1 MREIK
6 KPAFMK
12 EAEKTK
18 SHSILGEMFIFI
30 VLYVIS
36 IFVEAMALVPGLLVY
51 GFIHPISAG
60 IEQYNSLLQNRSQWV
75 TVYMLF
81 MEIFLIVLYTGYCK
95 FIEQRP
101 LSSMGFS
108 KRDMSS
114 LYAKGIGWSVV
125 LLGGAYLICILTG
138 ACHFEGVSAQLV
150 PGYIVF
156 YLIGYM
162 IQGLAEEVICRG
174 YLLVSLSRRNS
185 VWYSVILS
193 SGVFMAMHMSNEHVT
208 VLAYI
213 NLFMCG
219 LLFGLL
225 FVESGSIWMVA
236 ALHSGWNF
244 LQGNIFG
251 ISVSGTS
258 KTSSVFDSSFADGWS
273 FMNGGDFG
281 LEGGLAV
288 TIVLAVGIY
297 VVYRRMDRS
306 GMLVKRMQAGEKS
319 PDAGQTASLN
329 VGRHMTIDTGIPKE
343 QTYAESMNG
352 TEKAASAEKA
362 EQTADGSTA
371 QSSRENGG
379 STQRSAL
386 NLDTLREIEK
396 QKEEAGVIVKEKPEE
411 VSYPKQT
418 AFDADYFQ
426 K

>member
-18 SHSILGEMFIFI
+18 SHSILGEMIIFI

-51 GFIHPISAG
+51 GLIHPISAG

-81 MEIFLIVLYTGYCK
+81 AEIFLIVLYTGYCK
-95 FIEQRP
+95 FIEKRP
-101 LSSMGFS
+101 LSSMGFT
-108 KRDMSS
+108 KRNMSS
-114 LYAKGIGWSVV
+114 FYAKGIGWSAV
-125 LLGGAYLICILTG
+125 LIGGAYLICVLTG

-150 PGYIVF
+150 PGYVVF

-213 NLFMCG
+213 NLFLCG

-251 ISVSGTS
+251 ISVSGTA
-258 KTSSVFDSSFADGWS
+258 KASSVFDSSFSDGWS

-288 TIVLAVGIY
+288 SIVLAVGIY
-297 VVYRRMDRS
+297 VVYRRMERR
-306 GMLVKRMQAGEKS
+306 GMLVKRMQ
-319 PDAGQTASLN
+319 T
-329 VGRHMTIDTGIPKE
+329 
-343 QTYAESMNG
+343 ESMNVVKE
-352 TEKAASAEKA
+352 TVSA
-362 EQTADGSTA
+362 EQTEQAVGNRPT
-371 QSSRENGG
+371 QSSEEEGG
-379 STQRSAL
+379 FAQKTAL
-386 NLDTLREIEK
+386 NLDTLRNIEK
-396 QKEEAGVIVKEKPEE
+396 QKKEAGVIVKEKPET
-411 VSYPKQT
+411 VSYPSKT
-418 AFDADYFQ
+418 VFDADYFQ

>member
-18 SHSILGEMFIFI
+18 SHSILGEMIIFI

-51 GFIHPISAG
+51 GLIHPISAG

-81 MEIFLIVLYTGYCK
+81 AEIFLIVLYTGYCK
-95 FIEQRP
+95 FIEKRP
-101 LSSMGFS
+101 LSSMGFT
-108 KRDMSS
+108 KRNMSS
-114 LYAKGIGWSVV
+114 FYAKGIGWSAV
-125 LLGGAYLICILTG
+125 LIGGAYLICVLTG

-150 PGYIVF
+150 PGYVVF

-213 NLFMCG
+213 NLFLCG

-251 ISVSGTS
+251 ISVSGTA
-258 KTSSVFDSSFADGWS
+258 KASSVFDSSFSDGWS

-288 TIVLAVGIY
+288 SIVLAVGIY
-297 VVYRRMDRS
+297 VVYRRMERR
-306 GMLVKRMQAGEKS
+306 GMVVKRMQ
-319 PDAGQTASLN
+319 T
-329 VGRHMTIDTGIPKE
+329 
-343 QTYAESMNG
+343 ESMNVVKE
-352 TEKAASAEKA
+352 TVSA
-362 EQTADGSTA
+362 EQTEQAVGNRPT
-371 QSSRENGG
+371 QSSEEEGG
-379 STQRSAL
+379 FAQKTAL
-386 NLDTLREIEK
+386 NLDTLRNIEK
-396 QKEEAGVIVKEKPEE
+396 QKEEAGVIVKEKPET
-411 VSYPKQT
+411 VSYPSKT
-418 AFDADYFQ
+418 VFDADYFQ

>member
-12 EAEKTK
+12 EAENTK
-18 SHSILGEMFIFI
+18 SHSIMGEMIIFI

-51 GFIHPISAG
+51 GLIHPISAG

-81 MEIFLIVLYTGYCK
+81 AEIFLIVLYTGYCK
-95 FIEQRP
+95 LIEKRP
-101 LSSMGFS
+101 LSSMGFT
-108 KRDMSS
+108 KRNMSS
-114 LYAKGIGWSVV
+114 FYAKGIGWSAV

-150 PGYIVF
+150 PGYVVF

-193 SGVFMAMHMSNEHVT
+193 SGVFMAMHMSNEYVT

-251 ISVSGTS
+251 ISVSGTA
-258 KTSSVFDSSFADGWS
+258 KASSVFDSSFTDGWS

-288 TIVLAVGIY
+288 TIVLAVGIS
-297 VVYRRMDRS
+297 VVYRRMERR
-306 GMLVKRMQAGEKS
+306 GMLVKRMQ
-319 PDAGQTASLN
+319 T
-329 VGRHMTIDTGIPKE
+329 
-343 QTYAESMNG
+343 ESMNAVKE
-352 TEKAASAEKA
+352 TESV
-362 EQTADGSTA
+362 EQTEQVVGNRPS
-371 QSSRENGG
+371 QSSEEEGG
-379 STQRSAL
+379 FAQKTAL
-386 NLDTLREIEK
+386 NLDSLRDIEK
-396 QKEEAGVIVKEKPEE
+396 QKEEAGVIAKEKPET
-411 VSYPKQT
+411 VSYPSKT
-418 AFDADYFQ
+418 VFDADYFQ

>member
-18 SHSILGEMFIFI
+18 SHSILGEMIIFI

-51 GFIHPISAG
+51 GLIHPISAG

-81 MEIFLIVLYTGYCK
+81 AEIFLIVLYTGYCK
-95 FIEQRP
+95 FIEKRP
-101 LSSMGFS
+101 LSSMGFT
-108 KRDMSS
+108 KRNMSS
-114 LYAKGIGWSVV
+114 FYAKGIGWSAV
-125 LLGGAYLICILTG
+125 LISGAYLICVLTG

-150 PGYIVF
+150 PGYVIF

-213 NLFMCG
+213 NLFLCG

-251 ISVSGTS
+251 ISVSGSGTAKS
-258 KTSSVFDSSFADGWS
+258 SSVFDSSFADGWS

-288 TIVLAVGIY
+288 SIVLAVGIY
-297 VVYRRMDRS
+297 VVYRRMERR
-306 GMLVKRMQAGEKS
+306 GMLVKRMQ
-319 PDAGQTASLN
+319 T
-329 VGRHMTIDTGIPKE
+329 
-343 QTYAESMNG
+343 ESMNVVKE
-352 TEKAASAEKA
+352 TVSA
-362 EQTADGSTA
+362 EQTEQAVGNRPT
-371 QSSRENGG
+371 QSSEEEGG
-379 STQRSAL
+379 FAQKTAL
-386 NLDTLREIEK
+386 NLDTLRNIEK
-396 QKEEAGVIVKEKPEE
+396 QKEEAGVIVKEKPET
-411 VSYPKQT
+411 VSYPSKT
-418 AFDADYFQ
+418 VFDADYFQ

>member
-18 SHSILGEMFIFI
+18 SHSILGEMIIFI

-51 GFIHPISAG
+51 GLIHPISAG

-81 MEIFLIVLYTGYCK
+81 AEIFLIVLYTGYCK
-95 FIEQRP
+95 FIEKRP
-101 LSSMGFS
+101 LSSMGFT
-108 KRDMSS
+108 KRNMSS
-114 LYAKGIGWSVV
+114 FYAKGVGWSAV
-125 LLGGAYLICILTG
+125 LISGAYLICVLTG

-150 PGYIVF
+150 PGYVVF

-213 NLFMCG
+213 NLFLCG

-251 ISVSGTS
+251 ISVSGTA
-258 KTSSVFDSSFADGWS
+258 KASSVFDSSFSDGWS

-288 TIVLAVGIY
+288 SIVLAVGIY
-297 VVYRRMDRS
+297 VVYRRMERR
-306 GMLVKRMQAGEKS
+306 GMLVKRMQ
-319 PDAGQTASLN
+319 T
-329 VGRHMTIDTGIPKE
+329 
-343 QTYAESMNG
+343 ESMNVVKE
-352 TEKAASAEKA
+352 TVSA
-362 EQTADGSTA
+362 EQTAQAVGNRPT
-371 QSSRENGG
+371 QSSEEEGG
-379 STQRSAL
+379 FAQKTAL
-386 NLDTLREIEK
+386 NLDTLRNIEK
-396 QKEEAGVIVKEKPEE
+396 QKEEAGVIVKEKPET
-411 VSYPKQT
+411 VSYPSKT
-418 AFDADYFQ
+418 VFDADYFQ

>member
-1 MREIK
+1 MG
-6 KPAFMK
+6 FMK
-12 EAEKTK
+12 R
-18 SHSILGEMFIFI
+18 
-30 VLYVIS
+30 
-36 IFVEAMALVPGLLVY
+36 
-51 GFIHPISAG
+51 
-60 IEQYNSLLQNRSQWV
+60 N
-75 TVYMLF
+75 
-81 MEIFLIVLYTGYCK
+81 
-95 FIEQRP
+95 
-101 LSSMGFS
+101 
-108 KRDMSS
+108 MSS
-114 LYAKGIGWSVV
+114 LYAKGIGWSAV
-125 LLGGAYLICILTG
+125 LIGGAYLICILTG

-150 PGYIVF
+150 PGYVVF

-213 NLFMCG
+213 NLFLCG

-251 ISVSGTS
+251 ISVSGTA
-258 KTSSVFDSSFADGWS
+258 KASSVFDSSFADGWS

-297 VVYRRMDRS
+297 VAYRRMERS
-306 GMLVKRMQAGEKS
+306 GMLVKRMQTEAMN
-319 PDAGQTASLN
+319 A
-329 VGRHMTIDTGIPKE
+329 VKE
-343 QTYAESMNG
+343 TVS
-352 TEKAASAEKA
+352 A
-362 EQTADGSTA
+362 EQTEQVEQVVGNRPT
-371 QSSRENGG
+371 QSSEEEGG
-379 STQRSAL
+379 FAQKTAL
-386 NLDTLREIEK
+386 NLDTLRDIEK
-396 QKEEAGVIVKEKPEE
+396 QKEEAGVIVKEKPEA
-411 VSYPKQT
+411 VSYPSKT
-418 AFDADYFQ
+418 VFDADYFQ

>member
-18 SHSILGEMFIFI
+18 SHSILGEMIIFI

-51 GFIHPISAG
+51 GLIHPISAG

-81 MEIFLIVLYTGYCK
+81 AEIFLIVLYTGYCK
-95 FIEQRP
+95 FIEKRP
-101 LSSMGFS
+101 LSSMGFT
-108 KRDMSS
+108 KRNMSS
-114 LYAKGIGWSVV
+114 FYAKGIGWSAV
-125 LLGGAYLICILTG
+125 LIGGAYLICILTG

-150 PGYIVF
+150 PGYVVF

-213 NLFMCG
+213 NLFLCG

-251 ISVSGTS
+251 ISVSGTA
-258 KTSSVFDSSFADGWS
+258 KASSVFDSSFADGWS

-297 VVYRRMDRS
+297 VVYRRMERR
-306 GMLVKRMQAGEKS
+306 GMLVKRMQ
-319 PDAGQTASLN
+319 T
-329 VGRHMTIDTGIPKE
+329 
-343 QTYAESMNG
+343 ESMNVVKE
-352 TEKAASAEKA
+352 TVSA
-362 EQTADGSTA
+362 EQTEQAVGNRPT
-371 QSSRENGG
+371 QSSEEEGG
-379 STQRSAL
+379 FAQKTAL
-386 NLDTLREIEK
+386 NLDTLRNIEK
-396 QKEEAGVIVKEKPEE
+396 QKEEAGVIVKEKPET
-411 VSYPKQT
+411 VSYPSKT
-418 AFDADYFQ
+418 VFDADYFQ

>member
-18 SHSILGEMFIFI
+18 SHSIMGEMIIFI

-51 GFIHPISAG
+51 GLIHPISAG

-75 TVYMLF
+75 TVYMLLA
-81 MEIFLIVLYTGYCK
+81 EIFLIVLYTGYCK
-95 FIEQRP
+95 LIEKRS
-101 LSSMGFS
+101 LSSMGFT
-108 KRDMSS
+108 KRNMPSF
-114 LYAKGIGWSVV
+114 YAKGIGWSAV
-125 LLGGAYLICILTG
+125 LIGGAYLICVLTG

-150 PGYIVF
+150 PGYVVF

-213 NLFMCG
+213 NLFLCG

-251 ISVSGTS
+251 ISVSGTA
-258 KTSSVFDSSFADGWS
+258 KASSVFDSSFSDGWS

-288 TIVLAVGIY
+288 SIVLAVGIY
-297 VVYRRMDRS
+297 VVYRRMERR
-306 GMLVKRMQAGEKS
+306 GMLVKRMQ
-319 PDAGQTASLN
+319 T
-329 VGRHMTIDTGIPKE
+329 
-343 QTYAESMNG
+343 ESMNVVKE
-352 TEKAASAEKA
+352 TVSA
-362 EQTADGSTA
+362 EQTEQAVGNRPT
-371 QSSRENGG
+371 QSSEEEGG
-379 STQRSAL
+379 FAQKTAL
-386 NLDTLREIEK
+386 NLDTLRNIEK
-396 QKEEAGVIVKEKPEE
+396 QKEEAGVIVKEKPET
-411 VSYPKQT
+411 VSYPSKT
-418 AFDADYFQ
+418 VFDADYFQ

>member
-18 SHSILGEMFIFI
+18 SHSILGEMIIFI

-51 GFIHPISAG
+51 GLIHPISAG

-81 MEIFLIVLYTGYCK
+81 AEMFLIVLYTGYCK
-95 FIEQRP
+95 FIEKRP
-101 LSSMGFS
+101 LSSMGFT
-108 KRDMSS
+108 KRNMSS
-114 LYAKGIGWSVV
+114 FYAKGIGWSAV
-125 LLGGAYLICILTG
+125 LISGAYLICVLTG

-150 PGYIVF
+150 PGYVIF

-213 NLFMCG
+213 NLFLCG

-251 ISVSGTS
+251 ISVSGTA
-258 KTSSVFDSSFADGWS
+258 KASSVFDSSFSDGWS

-297 VVYRRMDRS
+297 VVYRRMERS
-306 GMLVKRMQAGEKS
+306 GMLVKRMQ
-319 PDAGQTASLN
+319 T
-329 VGRHMTIDTGIPKE
+329 
-343 QTYAESMNG
+343 ESMNAVK
-352 TEKAASAEKA
+352 ENVSA
-362 EQTADGSTA
+362 EQTEQAVGNRST
-371 QSSRENGG
+371 QSSEEEGG
-379 STQRSAL
+379 FAQKTAL
-386 NLDTLREIEK
+386 NLDILRDIEK
-396 QKEEAGVIVKEKPEE
+396 QKEEAGVIVKEKTEA
-411 VSYPKQT
+411 VFYPSKT
-418 AFDADYFQ
+418 VFDADYFQ

>member
-18 SHSILGEMFIFI
+18 SHSILGEMIIFI

-51 GFIHPISAG
+51 GLIHPISAG

-81 MEIFLIVLYTGYCK
+81 AEIFLIVLYTGYCK
-95 FIEQRP
+95 FIEKRP
-101 LSSMGFS
+101 LSSMGFT
-108 KRDMSS
+108 KRNMSS
-114 LYAKGIGWSVV
+114 FYAKGIGWSAV
-125 LLGGAYLICILTG
+125 LISGAYLICVLMG
-138 ACHFEGVSAQLV
+138 ACHFEGVSVQLV
-150 PGYIVF
+150 PGYVIF

-213 NLFMCG
+213 NLFLCG

-225 FVESGSIWMVA
+225 FVESGSIWKVA

-251 ISVSGTS
+251 ISVSGTAKS
-258 KTSSVFDSSFADGWS
+258 SSVFDSSFADGWS

-297 VVYRRMDRS
+297 VVYRRMERS
-306 GMLVKRMQAGEKS
+306 GMLVKRMQ
-319 PDAGQTASLN
+319 T
-329 VGRHMTIDTGIPKE
+329 
-343 QTYAESMNG
+343 ESMNAVKE
-352 TEKAASAEKA
+352 TVSA
-362 EQTADGSTA
+362 EQTEQVVGNRST
-371 QSSRENGG
+371 QSSEEEGG
-379 STQRSAL
+379 FAQKTAL
-386 NLDTLREIEK
+386 NLDTLRDIEK
-396 QKEEAGVIVKEKPEE
+396 QKEEAGVIVKEKTEA
-411 VSYPKQT
+411 VSYPSKT
-418 AFDADYFQ
+418 VFDADYFQ

>member
-18 SHSILGEMFIFI
+18 SHSILGEMIIFI
-30 VLYVIS
+30 VLYIIS

-51 GFIHPISAG
+51 GLIHPISAG

-75 TVYMLF
+75 KVYMLF
-81 MEIFLIVLYTGYCK
+81 VEIFLIVLYTGYCK
-95 FIEQRP
+95 FIEKRP
-101 LSSMGFS
+101 LSSMGFT
-108 KRDMSS
+108 KRNMSS
-114 LYAKGIGWSVV
+114 LYAKGLGWSVA

-150 PGYIVF
+150 PGYIAF
-156 YLIGYM
+156 YLIGYV

-213 NLFMCG
+213 NLFLCG

-258 KTSSVFDSSFADGWS
+258 KASSVFGSSFTDGWS

-297 VVYRRMDRS
+297 VVYRRMDRN
-306 GMLVKRMQAGEKS
+306 GMLVKRAQTGEES
-319 PDAGQTASLN
+319 PDAGQAAAMN
-329 VGRHMTIDTGIPKE
+329 AGRRMKIDTGIPKE
-343 QTYAESMNG
+343 QTYAESMNVA
-352 TEKAASAEKA
+352 EKAASAEKT

-371 QSSRENGG
+371 QSSEEKG
-379 STQRSAL
+379 SFVQKTAL
-386 NLDTLREIEK
+386 NLDTLRDIEK

-411 VSYPKQT
+411 VSYPNQT
-418 AFDADYFQ
+418 VFDADYFQ

>member
-18 SHSILGEMFIFI
+18 SHSILGEMIIFI

-51 GFIHPISAG
+51 GLIHPISAG

-81 MEIFLIVLYTGYCK
+81 AEIFLIVLYTGYCK
-95 FIEQRP
+95 FIEKRP
-101 LSSMGFS
+101 LSSMGFT
-108 KRDMSS
+108 KRNMSS
-114 LYAKGIGWSVV
+114 LYAKGIGWSAV
-125 LLGGAYLICILTG
+125 LIGGAYLICILTG

-150 PGYIVF
+150 PGYVVF

-213 NLFMCG
+213 NLFLCG

-251 ISVSGTS
+251 ISVSGTA
-258 KTSSVFDSSFADGWS
+258 KASSVFDSSFADGWS

-297 VVYRRMDRS
+297 VAYRRMERS
-306 GMLVKRMQAGEKS
+306 GMLVKRMQTEAMN
-319 PDAGQTASLN
+319 A
-329 VGRHMTIDTGIPKE
+329 VKE
-343 QTYAESMNG
+343 TVS
-352 TEKAASAEKA
+352 A
-362 EQTADGSTA
+362 EQTEQVVGNRPT
-371 QSSRENGG
+371 QSSEEEGG
-379 STQRSAL
+379 FAQKTAL
-386 NLDTLREIEK
+386 NLDTLRDIEK
-396 QKEEAGVIVKEKPEE
+396 QKEEAGVIVKEKPEA
-411 VSYPKQT
+411 VSYPSKT
-418 AFDADYFQ
+418 VFDADYFQ

>member
-18 SHSILGEMFIFI
+18 SHSILGEMIIFI

-51 GFIHPISAG
+51 GLIHPISAG

-81 MEIFLIVLYTGYCK
+81 AEIFLIVLYTGYCK
-95 FIEQRP
+95 FIEKRP
-101 LSSMGFS
+101 LSSMGFT
-108 KRDMSS
+108 KRNMSS
-114 LYAKGIGWSVV
+114 FYAKGIGWSAV
-125 LLGGAYLICILTG
+125 LIGGAYLICVLTG

-150 PGYIVF
+150 PGYVVF

-193 SGVFMAMHMSNEHVT
+193 SGLFMAMHMSNEHVT

-213 NLFMCG
+213 NLFLCG

-251 ISVSGTS
+251 ISVSGTA
-258 KTSSVFDSSFADGWS
+258 KASSVFDSSFSDGWS

-288 TIVLAVGIY
+288 SIVLAVGIY
-297 VVYRRMDRS
+297 VVYRRMERR
-306 GMLVKRMQAGEKS
+306 GMLVKRMQ
-319 PDAGQTASLN
+319 T
-329 VGRHMTIDTGIPKE
+329 
-343 QTYAESMNG
+343 ESMNVVKE
-352 TEKAASAEKA
+352 TVSA
-362 EQTADGSTA
+362 EQTEQAVGNRPT
-371 QSSRENGG
+371 QSSEEEGG
-379 STQRSAL
+379 FAQKTAL
-386 NLDTLREIEK
+386 NLDTLRNIEK
-396 QKEEAGVIVKEKPEE
+396 QKEEAGVIVKEKPET
-411 VSYPKQT
+411 VSYPSKT
-418 AFDADYFQ
+418 VFDADYFQ

>member
-18 SHSILGEMFIFI
+18 SHSIMGEMIIFI

-51 GFIHPISAG
+51 GLIHPISAG
-60 IEQYNSLLQNRSQWV
+60 IEQYNSILQNRSQWV
-75 TVYMLF
+75 TVYMLLA
-81 MEIFLIVLYTGYCK
+81 EIFLIVLYTGYCK
-95 FIEQRP
+95 LIEKRS
-101 LSSMGFS
+101 LSSMGFT
-108 KRDMSS
+108 KRNMPSF
-114 LYAKGIGWSVV
+114 YAKGIGWSAV
-125 LLGGAYLICILTG
+125 LIGGAYLICVLTG
-138 ACHFEGVSAQLV
+138 ACHFEGVSAQLL
-150 PGYIVF
+150 PGYVIF

-193 SGVFMAMHMSNEHVT
+193 SGVFMAMHMSNEHVM

-213 NLFMCG
+213 NLFLCG

-251 ISVSGTS
+251 ISVSGTA
-258 KTSSVFDSSFADGWS
+258 KASSVFDSSFSDGWS

-288 TIVLAVGIY
+288 SIVLAVGIY
-297 VVYRRMDRS
+297 VVYRRMERR
-306 GMLVKRMQAGEKS
+306 GMLVKRMQ
-319 PDAGQTASLN
+319 T
-329 VGRHMTIDTGIPKE
+329 
-343 QTYAESMNG
+343 ESMNVVKE
-352 TEKAASAEKA
+352 TVSA
-362 EQTADGSTA
+362 EQTEQAVGNRPT
-371 QSSRENGG
+371 QSSEEEGG
-379 STQRSAL
+379 FAQKTAL
-386 NLDTLREIEK
+386 NLDTLRNIEK
-396 QKEEAGVIVKEKPEE
+396 QKEEAGVIVKEKPET
-411 VSYPKQT
+411 VSYPSKT
-418 AFDADYFQ
+418 VFDADYFQ

>member
-1 MREIK
+1 MREVK

-18 SHSILGEMFIFI
+18 SHSILGEMIIFI

-51 GFIHPISAG
+51 GLIHPISAG

-81 MEIFLIVLYTGYCK
+81 AEIFLIVLYTGYCK
-95 FIEQRP
+95 FIEKRP
-101 LSSMGFS
+101 LSSMGFT
-108 KRDMSS
+108 KRNMSS
-114 LYAKGIGWSVV
+114 FYAKGIGWSAV
-125 LLGGAYLICILTG
+125 LISGAYLICVLTG

-150 PGYIVF
+150 PGYVIF

-213 NLFMCG
+213 NLFLCG

-251 ISVSGTS
+251 ISVSGTA
-258 KTSSVFDSSFADGWS
+258 KASSVFDSSFSDGWS

-288 TIVLAVGIY
+288 SIVLAVGIY
-297 VVYRRMDRS
+297 VVYRRMERR
-306 GMLVKRMQAGEKS
+306 GMLVKRMQ
-319 PDAGQTASLN
+319 T
-329 VGRHMTIDTGIPKE
+329 
-343 QTYAESMNG
+343 ESMNVVKE
-352 TEKAASAEKA
+352 TVSA
-362 EQTADGSTA
+362 EQTEQAVGNRLT
-371 QSSRENGG
+371 QSSEEEGG
-379 STQRSAL
+379 FAQKTAL
-386 NLDTLREIEK
+386 NLDTLRNIEK
-396 QKEEAGVIVKEKPEE
+396 QKEEAGVIVKEKPET
-411 VSYPKQT
+411 VSYPSKT
-418 AFDADYFQ
+418 VFDADYFQ

>member
-6 KPAFMK
+6 KPAFMN

-18 SHSILGEMFIFI
+18 SHSILGEMIIFI

-51 GFIHPISAG
+51 GLIHPISAG

-81 MEIFLIVLYTGYCK
+81 AEIFLIVLYTGYCK
-95 FIEQRP
+95 FIEKRP
-101 LSSMGFS
+101 LSSMGFT
-108 KRDMSS
+108 KRNMSS
-114 LYAKGIGWSVV
+114 FYAKGIGWSAV
-125 LLGGAYLICILTG
+125 LIGGAYLICVLTG

-150 PGYIVF
+150 PGYVVF

-213 NLFMCG
+213 NLFLCG

-251 ISVSGTS
+251 ISVSGTA
-258 KTSSVFDSSFADGWS
+258 KASSVFDSSFSDGWS

-288 TIVLAVGIY
+288 SIVLAVGIY
-297 VVYRRMDRS
+297 VVYRRMERR
-306 GMLVKRMQAGEKS
+306 GMLVKRMQ
-319 PDAGQTASLN
+319 T
-329 VGRHMTIDTGIPKE
+329 
-343 QTYAESMNG
+343 ESMNVVKE
-352 TEKAASAEKA
+352 TVSA
-362 EQTADGSTA
+362 EQTEQAVGNRPT
-371 QSSRENGG
+371 QSSEEEGG
-379 STQRSAL
+379 FAQKTAL
-386 NLDTLREIEK
+386 NLDTLRNIEK
-396 QKEEAGVIVKEKPEE
+396 QKEEAGVIVKEKPET
-411 VSYPKQT
+411 VSYPSKT
-418 AFDADYFQ
+418 VFDADYFQ

>member
-18 SHSILGEMFIFI
+18 SHSILGEMIIFI

-51 GFIHPISAG
+51 GLIHPISAG

-81 MEIFLIVLYTGYCK
+81 AEMFLIVLYTGYCK
-95 FIEQRP
+95 FIEKRP
-101 LSSMGFS
+101 LSSMGFT
-108 KRDMSS
+108 KRNMSS
-114 LYAKGIGWSVV
+114 FYAKGIGWSAV
-125 LLGGAYLICILTG
+125 LISGAYLICVLTG

-150 PGYIVF
+150 PGYVIF

-213 NLFMCG
+213 NLFLCG

-236 ALHSGWNF
+236 ALHSGGNF
-244 LQGNIFG
+244 LQGNIYG
-251 ISVSGTS
+251 ISVSGTAKS
-258 KTSSVFDSSFADGWS
+258 SSVFDSSFADGWS

-297 VVYRRMDRS
+297 VVYRRMERS
-306 GMLVKRMQAGEKS
+306 GMLVKRMQ
-319 PDAGQTASLN
+319 T
-329 VGRHMTIDTGIPKE
+329 
-343 QTYAESMNG
+343 ESMNAVK
-352 TEKAASAEKA
+352 ENVSA
-362 EQTADGSTA
+362 EQTEQAVGNRST
-371 QSSRENGG
+371 QSSEEEGG
-379 STQRSAL
+379 FAQKTAL
-386 NLDTLREIEK
+386 NLDTLRDIEK
-396 QKEEAGVIVKEKPEE
+396 QKEEAGVIVKEKPET
-411 VSYPKQT
+411 VSYPSKT
-418 AFDADYFQ
+418 VFDADYFQ

>member
-18 SHSILGEMFIFI
+18 SHSILGEMIIFI

-51 GFIHPISAG
+51 GLIHPISAG

-75 TVYMLF
+75 TVYMLLA
-81 MEIFLIVLYTGYCK
+81 EIFLIVLYTGYCK
-95 FIEQRP
+95 LIEKRS
-101 LSSMGFS
+101 LSSMGFT
-108 KRDMSS
+108 KRNMPSF
-114 LYAKGIGWSVV
+114 YAKGIGWSAV
-125 LLGGAYLICILTG
+125 LIGGAYLICVLTG

-150 PGYIVF
+150 PGYVIF

-213 NLFMCG
+213 NLFLCG

-251 ISVSGTS
+251 ISVSGTA
-258 KTSSVFDSSFADGWS
+258 KASSVFDSSFSDGWS

-288 TIVLAVGIY
+288 SIVLAVGIY
-297 VVYRRMDRS
+297 VVYRRMERR
-306 GMLVKRMQAGEKS
+306 GMLVKRMQ
-319 PDAGQTASLN
+319 T
-329 VGRHMTIDTGIPKE
+329 
-343 QTYAESMNG
+343 ESMNVVKE
-352 TEKAASAEKA
+352 TVSA
-362 EQTADGSTA
+362 EQTEQAVGNRPT
-371 QSSRENGG
+371 QSSEEEGG
-379 STQRSAL
+379 FAQKTAL
-386 NLDTLREIEK
+386 NLDTLRNIEK
-396 QKEEAGVIVKEKPEE
+396 QKEEAGVIVKEKPET
-411 VSYPKQT
+411 VSYPSKT
-418 AFDADYFQ
+418 VFDADYFQ

>member
-18 SHSILGEMFIFI
+18 SHSILGEMIIFI

-51 GFIHPISAG
+51 GLIHPISAG

-81 MEIFLIVLYTGYCK
+81 AEIFLIVLYTGYCK
-95 FIEQRP
+95 FIEKRP
-101 LSSMGFS
+101 LSSMGFT
-108 KRDMSS
+108 KRNMSS
-114 LYAKGIGWSVV
+114 FYAKGIGWSAV
-125 LLGGAYLICILTG
+125 LIGGAYLICVLTG

-150 PGYIVF
+150 PGYVVF

-213 NLFMCG
+213 NLFLCG

-251 ISVSGTS
+251 ISVSGTA
-258 KTSSVFDSSFADGWS
+258 KASSVFDSSFSDGWS

-288 TIVLAVGIY
+288 SIVLAVGIY
-297 VVYRRMDRS
+297 VVYRRMERR
-306 GMLVKRMQAGEKS
+306 GMLVKRMQ
-319 PDAGQTASLN
+319 T
-329 VGRHMTIDTGIPKE
+329 
-343 QTYAESMNG
+343 ESMNVVKE
-352 TEKAASAEKA
+352 TVSA
-362 EQTADGSTA
+362 EQTAQAVGNRPT
-371 QSSRENGG
+371 QSSEEEGG
-379 STQRSAL
+379 FAQKTTL
-386 NLDTLREIEK
+386 NLDTLRNIEK
-396 QKEEAGVIVKEKPEE
+396 QKEEAGVIVKEKPET
-411 VSYPKQT
+411 VSYPSKT
-418 AFDADYFQ
+418 VFDADYFQ

>member
-18 SHSILGEMFIFI
+18 SHSILGEMIIFI

-51 GFIHPISAG
+51 GLIHPISAG

-75 TVYMLF
+75 TVYMLLA
-81 MEIFLIVLYTGYCK
+81 EIFLIVLYTGYCK
-95 FIEQRP
+95 LIEKRS
-101 LSSMGFS
+101 LSSMGFT
-108 KRDMSS
+108 KRNMPSF
-114 LYAKGIGWSVV
+114 YAKGIGWSAV
-125 LLGGAYLICILTG
+125 LIGGAYLICVLTG

-150 PGYIVF
+150 PGYVVF

-213 NLFMCG
+213 NLFLCG

-251 ISVSGTS
+251 ISVSGTA
-258 KTSSVFDSSFADGWS
+258 KASSVFDSSFSDGWS

-288 TIVLAVGIY
+288 SIVLAVGIY
-297 VVYRRMDRS
+297 VVYRRMERR
-306 GMLVKRMQAGEKS
+306 GMLVKRMQ
-319 PDAGQTASLN
+319 T
-329 VGRHMTIDTGIPKE
+329 
-343 QTYAESMNG
+343 ESMNVVKE
-352 TEKAASAEKA
+352 TVSA
-362 EQTADGSTA
+362 EQTEQAVGNRPT
-371 QSSRENGG
+371 QSSEEEGG
-379 STQRSAL
+379 FAQKTAL
-386 NLDTLREIEK
+386 NLDTLRNIEK
-396 QKEEAGVIVKEKPEE
+396 QKEEAGVIVKEKPET
-411 VSYPKQT
+411 VSYPSKT
-418 AFDADYFQ
+418 VFDADYFQ

>member
-6 KPAFMK
+6 NPAFMK

-18 SHSILGEMFIFI
+18 SHSILGEMIIFI

-51 GFIHPISAG
+51 GLIHPISAG

-81 MEIFLIVLYTGYCK
+81 AEIFLIVLYTGYCK
-95 FIEQRP
+95 FIEKRP
-101 LSSMGFS
+101 LSSMGFT
-108 KRDMSS
+108 KRNMSS
-114 LYAKGIGWSVV
+114 FYAKGIGWSAV
-125 LLGGAYLICILTG
+125 LIGGAYLICVLTG

-150 PGYIVF
+150 PGYVVF

-213 NLFMCG
+213 NLFLCG

-251 ISVSGTS
+251 ISVSGTA
-258 KTSSVFDSSFADGWS
+258 KASSVFDSSFSDGWS

-288 TIVLAVGIY
+288 SIVLAVGIY
-297 VVYRRMDRS
+297 VVYRRMERR
-306 GMLVKRMQAGEKS
+306 GMLVKRMQ
-319 PDAGQTASLN
+319 T
-329 VGRHMTIDTGIPKE
+329 
-343 QTYAESMNG
+343 ESMNVVKE
-352 TEKAASAEKA
+352 TVSA
-362 EQTADGSTA
+362 EQTEQAVGNRPT
-371 QSSRENGG
+371 QSSEEEGG
-379 STQRSAL
+379 FAQKTAL
-386 NLDTLREIEK
+386 NLDTLRNIEK
-396 QKEEAGVIVKEKPEE
+396 QKEEAGVIVKEKPET
-411 VSYPKQT
+411 VSYPSKT
-418 AFDADYFQ
+418 VFDADYFQ

>member
-18 SHSILGEMFIFI
+18 SHSILGEMIIFI

-51 GFIHPISAG
+51 GLIHPISAG

-75 TVYMLF
+75 TVYMLLA
-81 MEIFLIVLYTGYCK
+81 EIFLIVLYTGYCK
-95 FIEQRP
+95 LIEKRS
-101 LSSMGFS
+101 LSSMGFT
-108 KRDMSS
+108 KRNMPSF
-114 LYAKGIGWSVV
+114 YAKGIGWSAV
-125 LLGGAYLICILTG
+125 LIGGAYLICVLTG

-150 PGYIVF
+150 PGYVVF

-174 YLLVSLSRRNS
+174 YLLVSLSHRNS

-213 NLFMCG
+213 NLFLCG

-251 ISVSGTS
+251 ISVSGTA
-258 KTSSVFDSSFADGWS
+258 KASSVFDSSFSDGWS

-288 TIVLAVGIY
+288 SIVLAVGIY
-297 VVYRRMDRS
+297 VVYRRMERR
-306 GMLVKRMQAGEKS
+306 GMLVKRMQ
-319 PDAGQTASLN
+319 T
-329 VGRHMTIDTGIPKE
+329 
-343 QTYAESMNG
+343 ESMNVVKE
-352 TEKAASAEKA
+352 TVSA
-362 EQTADGSTA
+362 EQTEQAVGNRPT
-371 QSSRENGG
+371 QSSEEEGG
-379 STQRSAL
+379 FAQKTAL
-386 NLDTLREIEK
+386 NLDTLRNIEK
-396 QKEEAGVIVKEKPEE
+396 QKEEAGVIVKEKPET
-411 VSYPKQT
+411 VSYPSKT
-418 AFDADYFQ
+418 VFDADYFQ

>member
-18 SHSILGEMFIFI
+18 SHSILGEMIIFI

-51 GFIHPISAG
+51 GLIHPISAG

-81 MEIFLIVLYTGYCK
+81 AEIFLIVLYTGYCK
-95 FIEQRP
+95 LIEKRS
-101 LSSMGFS
+101 LSSMGFT
-108 KRDMSS
+108 KRNMPSF
-114 LYAKGIGWSVV
+114 YAKGIGWSAV
-125 LLGGAYLICILTG
+125 LIGGAYLICVLTG

-150 PGYIVF
+150 PGYVVF

-213 NLFMCG
+213 NLFLCG

-251 ISVSGTS
+251 ISVSGTAKS
-258 KTSSVFDSSFADGWS
+258 SSVFDSSFADGWS

-288 TIVLAVGIY
+288 SIVLAVGIY
-297 VVYRRMDRS
+297 VVYRRMERR
-306 GMLVKRMQAGEKS
+306 GMLVKRMQ
-319 PDAGQTASLN
+319 T
-329 VGRHMTIDTGIPKE
+329 
-343 QTYAESMNG
+343 ESMNVVKE
-352 TEKAASAEKA
+352 TVSA
-362 EQTADGSTA
+362 EQTEQAVGNRPT
-371 QSSRENGG
+371 QSSEEEGG
-379 STQRSAL
+379 FAQKTAL
-386 NLDTLREIEK
+386 NLDTLRNIEK
-396 QKEEAGVIVKEKPEE
+396 QKEEAGVIVKEKPET
-411 VSYPKQT
+411 VSYPSKT
-418 AFDADYFQ
+418 VFDADYFQ

>member
-18 SHSILGEMFIFI
+18 SHSIMGEMIIFI

-51 GFIHPISAG
+51 GLIHPISAG

-81 MEIFLIVLYTGYCK
+81 AEIFLIVLYTGYCK
-95 FIEQRP
+95 LIEKRP
-101 LSSMGFS
+101 LSSMGFT
-108 KRDMSS
+108 KRNMSS
-114 LYAKGIGWSVV
+114 FYAKGIGWSAV
-125 LLGGAYLICILTG
+125 LIGGAYLICILTG

-150 PGYIVF
+150 PGYVVF

-213 NLFMCG
+213 NLFLCG

-251 ISVSGTS
+251 ISVSGTA
-258 KTSSVFDSSFADGWS
+258 KASSVFDSSFTDGWS

-288 TIVLAVGIY
+288 TIVLAVGIS
-297 VVYRRMDRS
+297 VVYRRMERR
-306 GMLVKRMQAGEKS
+306 GMLVKRMQ
-319 PDAGQTASLN
+319 T
-329 VGRHMTIDTGIPKE
+329 
-343 QTYAESMNG
+343 ESMNAVKE
-352 TEKAASAEKA
+352 TESV
-362 EQTADGSTA
+362 EQTEQVVGNRPS
-371 QSSRENGG
+371 QSSEEEGG
-379 STQRSAL
+379 FAQKTAL
-386 NLDTLREIEK
+386 NLDTLRDIEK
-396 QKEEAGVIVKEKPEE
+396 QKEEAGVIVKEKPET
-411 VSYPKQT
+411 VSYPSKT
-418 AFDADYFQ
+418 VFDADYFQ

>member
-18 SHSILGEMFIFI
+18 SHSILGEMIIFI

-51 GFIHPISAG
+51 GLIHPISAG

-81 MEIFLIVLYTGYCK
+81 AEIFLIVLYTGYCK
-95 FIEQRP
+95 FIEKRP
-101 LSSMGFS
+101 LSSMGFT
-108 KRDMSS
+108 KRNMSS
-114 LYAKGIGWSVV
+114 FYAKGIGWSAV
-125 LLGGAYLICILTG
+125 LISGAYLICVLTG
-138 ACHFEGVSAQLV
+138 ACHFEGVSVQLV
-150 PGYIVF
+150 PGYVIF

-213 NLFMCG
+213 NLFLCG

-251 ISVSGTS
+251 I
-258 KTSSVFDSSFADGWS
+258 
-273 FMNGGDFG
+273 
-281 LEGGLAV
+281 
-288 TIVLAVGIY
+288 
-297 VVYRRMDRS
+297 YRRMERR
-306 GMLVKRMQAGEKS
+306 GMLVKRMQ
-319 PDAGQTASLN
+319 T
-329 VGRHMTIDTGIPKE
+329 
-343 QTYAESMNG
+343 ESMNVVKE
-352 TEKAASAEKA
+352 TVSA
-362 EQTADGSTA
+362 EQTKQAVGNRPT
-371 QSSRENGG
+371 QSSEEEGG
-379 STQRSAL
+379 FAQKTAL
-386 NLDTLREIEK
+386 NLDTLRDIEK
-396 QKEEAGVIVKEKPEE
+396 QKEEAGVIVKEKTEA
-411 VSYPKQT
+411 VSYPSKT
-418 AFDADYFQ
+418 VFDADYF
-426 K
+426 KK

>member
-18 SHSILGEMFIFI
+18 SHSILGEMIIFI

-51 GFIHPISAG
+51 GLIHPISAG

-81 MEIFLIVLYTGYCK
+81 AEIFLIVLYTGYCK
-95 FIEQRP
+95 FIEKRP
-101 LSSMGFS
+101 LSSMGFT
-108 KRDMSS
+108 KRNMSS
-114 LYAKGIGWSVV
+114 FYAKGIGWSAV
-125 LLGGAYLICILTG
+125 LIGGAYLICVLTG

-150 PGYIVF
+150 PGYVVF

-213 NLFMCG
+213 NLFLCG

-251 ISVSGTS
+251 ISVSGTA
-258 KTSSVFDSSFADGWS
+258 KASSVFDSSFSDGWS

-288 TIVLAVGIY
+288 SIVLAVGIY
-297 VVYRRMDRS
+297 VVYRRMERR
-306 GMLVKRMQAGEKS
+306 GILVKRMQ
-319 PDAGQTASLN
+319 T
-329 VGRHMTIDTGIPKE
+329 
-343 QTYAESMNG
+343 ESMNVVKE
-352 TEKAASAEKA
+352 TVSA
-362 EQTADGSTA
+362 EQTEQAVGNRPT
-371 QSSRENGG
+371 QSSEEEGG
-379 STQRSAL
+379 FAQKTAL
-386 NLDTLREIEK
+386 NLDTLRNIEK
-396 QKEEAGVIVKEKPEE
+396 QKEEAGVIVKEKPET
-411 VSYPKQT
+411 VSYPSKT
-418 AFDADYFQ
+418 VFDADYFQ

>member
-18 SHSILGEMFIFI
+18 SHSILGEMIIFI

-51 GFIHPISAG
+51 GLIHPISAG

-81 MEIFLIVLYTGYCK
+81 AEIFLIVLYTGYCK
-95 FIEQRP
+95 FIEKRP
-101 LSSMGFS
+101 LSSMGFT
-108 KRDMSS
+108 KRNMSS
-114 LYAKGIGWSVV
+114 FYAKGIGWSAV
-125 LLGGAYLICILTG
+125 LIGGAYLICVLTG

-150 PGYIVF
+150 PGYVVF

-213 NLFMCG
+213 NLFLCG

-251 ISVSGTS
+251 ISVSGTAKS
-258 KTSSVFDSSFADGWS
+258 SSVFDSSFADGWS

-288 TIVLAVGIY
+288 SIVLAVGIY
-297 VVYRRMDRS
+297 VVYRRMERR
-306 GMLVKRMQAGEKS
+306 GMLVKRMQ
-319 PDAGQTASLN
+319 T
-329 VGRHMTIDTGIPKE
+329 
-343 QTYAESMNG
+343 ESMNVVKE
-352 TEKAASAEKA
+352 TVSA
-362 EQTADGSTA
+362 EQTEQAVGNRPT
-371 QSSRENGG
+371 QSSEEEGG
-379 STQRSAL
+379 FAQKTAL
-386 NLDTLREIEK
+386 NLDTLRNIEK
-396 QKEEAGVIVKEKPEE
+396 QKEEAGVIVKEKPET
-411 VSYPKQT
+411 VSYPSKT
-418 AFDADYFQ
+418 VFDADYFQ

>member
-18 SHSILGEMFIFI
+18 SHSILGEMIIFI

-51 GFIHPISAG
+51 GLIHPISAG

-81 MEIFLIVLYTGYCK
+81 AEIFLIVLYTGYCK
-95 FIEQRP
+95 FIEKRP
-101 LSSMGFS
+101 LSSMGFT
-108 KRDMSS
+108 KRNMSS
-114 LYAKGIGWSVV
+114 FYAKGIGWSAV
-125 LLGGAYLICILTG
+125 LISGAYLICVLTG

-150 PGYIVF
+150 PGYVIF

-213 NLFMCG
+213 NLFLCG

-251 ISVSGTS
+251 ISVSGTAKS
-258 KTSSVFDSSFADGWS
+258 SSVFDSSFADGWS

-288 TIVLAVGIY
+288 SIVLAVGIY
-297 VVYRRMDRS
+297 VVYRRMERR
-306 GMLVKRMQAGEKS
+306 GMLVKRMQ
-319 PDAGQTASLN
+319 T
-329 VGRHMTIDTGIPKE
+329 
-343 QTYAESMNG
+343 ESMNVVKE
-352 TEKAASAEKA
+352 TVSA
-362 EQTADGSTA
+362 EQTEQAVGNRPT
-371 QSSRENGG
+371 QSSEEEGG
-379 STQRSAL
+379 FAQKTAL
-386 NLDTLREIEK
+386 NLDTLRNIEK
-396 QKEEAGVIVKEKPEE
+396 QKEEAGVIVKEKPET
-411 VSYPKQT
+411 VSYPSKT
-418 AFDADYFQ
+418 VFDADYFQ

>member
-18 SHSILGEMFIFI
+18 SHSILGEMIIFI

-51 GFIHPISAG
+51 GLIHPISAG

-81 MEIFLIVLYTGYCK
+81 AEIFLIVLYTGYCK
-95 FIEQRP
+95 FIEKRP
-101 LSSMGFS
+101 LSSMGFT
-108 KRDMSS
+108 KRNMSS
-114 LYAKGIGWSVV
+114 FYAKGIGWSAV
-125 LLGGAYLICILTG
+125 LIGGAYLICVLTG

-150 PGYIVF
+150 PGYVVF

-213 NLFMCG
+213 NLFLCG

-251 ISVSGTS
+251 ISVSGTA
-258 KTSSVFDSSFADGWS
+258 KASSVFDSSFSDGWS

-288 TIVLAVGIY
+288 SIVLAVGIY
-297 VVYRRMDRS
+297 VVYRRMERR
-306 GMLVKRMQAGEKS
+306 GMLVKRMQ
-319 PDAGQTASLN
+319 T
-329 VGRHMTIDTGIPKE
+329 
-343 QTYAESMNG
+343 ESMNVVKE
-352 TEKAASAEKA
+352 TVSA
-362 EQTADGSTA
+362 EQTAQAVGNRPT
-371 QSSRENGG
+371 QSSEEEGG
-379 STQRSAL
+379 FAQKTAL
-386 NLDTLREIEK
+386 NLDTLRNIEK
-396 QKEEAGVIVKEKPEE
+396 QKEEAGVIVKEKPET
-411 VSYPKQT
+411 VSYPSKT
-418 AFDADYFQ
+418 VFDADYFQ

>member
-18 SHSILGEMFIFI
+18 SHSIMGEMIIFI

-51 GFIHPISAG
+51 GLIHPISAG

-81 MEIFLIVLYTGYCK
+81 AEIFLIVLYTGYCK
-95 FIEQRP
+95 FIEKRP
-101 LSSMGFS
+101 LSSMGFT
-108 KRDMSS
+108 KRNMSS
-114 LYAKGIGWSVV
+114 FYAKGIGWSAV
-125 LLGGAYLICILTG
+125 LISGAYLICVLTG

-150 PGYIVF
+150 PGYVIF

-213 NLFMCG
+213 NLFLCG

-251 ISVSGTS
+251 ISVSGTAKS
-258 KTSSVFDSSFADGWS
+258 SSVFDSSFADGWS

-288 TIVLAVGIY
+288 SIVLAVGIY
-297 VVYRRMDRS
+297 VVYRRMERR
-306 GMLVKRMQAGEKS
+306 GMLVKRMQ
-319 PDAGQTASLN
+319 T
-329 VGRHMTIDTGIPKE
+329 
-343 QTYAESMNG
+343 ESMNVVKE
-352 TEKAASAEKA
+352 TVSA
-362 EQTADGSTA
+362 EQTEQAVGNRPT
-371 QSSRENGG
+371 QSSEEEGG
-379 STQRSAL
+379 FAQKTAL
-386 NLDTLREIEK
+386 NLDTLRNIEK
-396 QKEEAGVIVKEKPEE
+396 QKEEAGVIVKEKPET
-411 VSYPKQT
+411 VSYPSKT
-418 AFDADYFQ
+418 VFDADYFQ

>member
-18 SHSILGEMFIFI
+18 SHSIMGEMIIFI

-51 GFIHPISAG
+51 GLIHPISAG

-75 TVYMLF
+75 TVYMLLA
-81 MEIFLIVLYTGYCK
+81 EIFLIVLYTGYCK
-95 FIEQRP
+95 LIEKRS
-101 LSSMGFS
+101 LSSMGFT
-108 KRDMSS
+108 KRNMPSF
-114 LYAKGIGWSVV
+114 YAKGIGWSAV
-125 LLGGAYLICILTG
+125 LIGGAYLICVLTG
-138 ACHFEGVSAQLV
+138 ACHFEGVSAQLL
-150 PGYIVF
+150 PGYVIF

-213 NLFMCG
+213 NLFLCG

-251 ISVSGTS
+251 ISVSGTAKS
-258 KTSSVFDSSFADGWS
+258 SSVFDSSFADGWS

-288 TIVLAVGIY
+288 SIVLAVGIY
-297 VVYRRMDRS
+297 VVYRRMERR
-306 GMLVKRMQAGEKS
+306 GMLVKRMQ
-319 PDAGQTASLN
+319 T
-329 VGRHMTIDTGIPKE
+329 
-343 QTYAESMNG
+343 ESMNVVKE
-352 TEKAASAEKA
+352 TVSA
-362 EQTADGSTA
+362 EQTEQAVGNRPT
-371 QSSRENGG
+371 QSSEEEGG
-379 STQRSAL
+379 FAQKTAL
-386 NLDTLREIEK
+386 NLDTLRNIEK
-396 QKEEAGVIVKEKPEE
+396 QKEEAGVIVKEKPET
-411 VSYPKQT
+411 VSYPSKT
-418 AFDADYFQ
+418 VFDADYFQ

>member
-18 SHSILGEMFIFI
+18 SHSILGEMIIFI

-36 IFVEAMALVPGLLVY
+36 IFVEAMELVPGLLVY
-51 GFIHPISAG
+51 GLIHPISAG

-81 MEIFLIVLYTGYCK
+81 AEIFLIVLYTGYCK
-95 FIEQRP
+95 FIEKRP
-101 LSSMGFS
+101 LSSMGFT
-108 KRDMSS
+108 KRNMSS
-114 LYAKGIGWSVV
+114 FYAKGIGWSAV
-125 LLGGAYLICILTG
+125 LISGAYLICVLTG

-150 PGYIVF
+150 PGYVVF

-213 NLFMCG
+213 NLFLCG

-251 ISVSGTS
+251 ISVSGTA
-258 KTSSVFDSSFADGWS
+258 KASSVFDSSFSDGWS

-288 TIVLAVGIY
+288 SIVLAVGIY
-297 VVYRRMDRS
+297 VVYRRMERR
-306 GMLVKRMQAGEKS
+306 GMLVKRMQ
-319 PDAGQTASLN
+319 T
-329 VGRHMTIDTGIPKE
+329 
-343 QTYAESMNG
+343 ESMNVVKE
-352 TEKAASAEKA
+352 TVSA
-362 EQTADGSTA
+362 EQTAQAVGNRPT
-371 QSSRENGG
+371 QSSEEEGG
-379 STQRSAL
+379 FAQKTAL
-386 NLDTLREIEK
+386 NLDTLRNIEK
-396 QKEEAGVIVKEKPEE
+396 QKEEAGVIVKEKPET
-411 VSYPKQT
+411 VSYPSKT
-418 AFDADYFQ
+418 VFDADYFQ

>member
-12 EAEKTK
+12 EAENTK
-18 SHSILGEMFIFI
+18 SHSIMGEMIIFI

-51 GFIHPISAG
+51 GMIHPISAG

-81 MEIFLIVLYTGYCK
+81 AEIFLIVLYTGYCK
-95 FIEQRP
+95 LIEKRP
-101 LSSMGFS
+101 LSSMGFT
-108 KRDMSS
+108 KRNMSS
-114 LYAKGIGWSVV
+114 FYAKGIGWSAV

-150 PGYIVF
+150 PGYVVF

-213 NLFMCG
+213 NLFLCG

-251 ISVSGTS
+251 ISVSGTA
-258 KTSSVFDSSFADGWS
+258 KASSVFDSSFTDGWS

-288 TIVLAVGIY
+288 TIVLAVGIS
-297 VVYRRMDRS
+297 VVYRRMERR
-306 GMLVKRMQAGEKS
+306 GMLVKRT
-319 PDAGQTASLN
+319 QT
-329 VGRHMTIDTGIPKE
+329 
-343 QTYAESMNG
+343 ESMNAVKE
-352 TEKAASAEKA
+352 TESA
-362 EQTADGSTA
+362 EQTEQVVGNRPS
-371 QSSRENGG
+371 QSSEEEGG
-379 STQRSAL
+379 FAQKTAL
-386 NLDTLREIEK
+386 NLDTLRDIEK
-396 QKEEAGVIVKEKPEE
+396 QKEEAGVIVKEKPET
-411 VSYPKQT
+411 VSYPSKT
-418 AFDADYFQ
+418 VFDADYFQ

>member
-18 SHSILGEMFIFI
+18 SHSIMGEMIIFI

-51 GFIHPISAG
+51 GLIHPISAG

-75 TVYMLF
+75 TVYMLLA
-81 MEIFLIVLYTGYCK
+81 EIFLIVLYTGYCK
-95 FIEQRP
+95 LIEKRS
-101 LSSMGFS
+101 LSSMGFT
-108 KRDMSS
+108 KRNMPSF
-114 LYAKGIGWSVV
+114 YAKGIGWSAV
-125 LLGGAYLICILTG
+125 LIGGAYLICVLTG
-138 ACHFEGVSAQLV
+138 ACHFEGVSAQLL
-150 PGYIVF
+150 PGYVIF

-193 SGVFMAMHMSNEHVT
+193 SGVFMAMHMSNEHVM

-213 NLFMCG
+213 NLFLCG

-251 ISVSGTS
+251 ISVSGTA
-258 KTSSVFDSSFADGWS
+258 KASSVFDSSFSDGWS

-288 TIVLAVGIY
+288 SIVLAVGIY
-297 VVYRRMDRS
+297 VVYRRMERR
-306 GMLVKRMQAGEKS
+306 GMLVKRMQ
-319 PDAGQTASLN
+319 T
-329 VGRHMTIDTGIPKE
+329 
-343 QTYAESMNG
+343 ESMNVVKE
-352 TEKAASAEKA
+352 TVSA
-362 EQTADGSTA
+362 EQTEQAVGNRPT
-371 QSSRENGG
+371 QSSEEEGG
-379 STQRSAL
+379 FAQKTAL
-386 NLDTLREIEK
+386 NLDTLRNIEK
-396 QKEEAGVIVKEKPEE
+396 QKEEAGVIVKEKPET
-411 VSYPKQT
+411 VSYPSKT
-418 AFDADYFQ
+418 VFDADYFQ

>member
-18 SHSILGEMFIFI
+18 SHSILGEMIIFI

-51 GFIHPISAG
+51 GLIHPISAG

-81 MEIFLIVLYTGYCK
+81 AEIFLIVLYTGYCK
-95 FIEQRP
+95 FIEKRP
-101 LSSMGFS
+101 LSSMGFM
-108 KRDMSS
+108 KRNMSS
-114 LYAKGIGWSVV
+114 LYAKGIGWSAV
-125 LLGGAYLICILTG
+125 LIGGAYLICILTG

-150 PGYIVF
+150 PGYVVF

-213 NLFMCG
+213 NLFLCG

-251 ISVSGTS
+251 ISVSGTA
-258 KTSSVFDSSFADGWS
+258 KASSVFDSSFADGWS

-297 VVYRRMDRS
+297 VVCRRMERR
-306 GMLVKRMQAGEKS
+306 GMLVKRMQ
-319 PDAGQTASLN
+319 T
-329 VGRHMTIDTGIPKE
+329 
-343 QTYAESMNG
+343 ESMNVVKE
-352 TEKAASAEKA
+352 TVSA
-362 EQTADGSTA
+362 EQTEQVEQVVGNRPT
-371 QSSRENGG
+371 QSSEEEGG
-379 STQRSAL
+379 FAQKTAL
-386 NLDTLREIEK
+386 NLDTLRNIEK
-396 QKEEAGVIVKEKPEE
+396 QKEEAGVIVKEKPET
-411 VSYPKQT
+411 VSYPSKT
-418 AFDADYFQ
+418 VFDADYFQ